1 MKPFQP
7 LISAVLASA
16 ILFSACT
23 SESSKQD
30 AGTTTDTTQSITE
43 NAADDNQQKLEA
55 NKTLVKD
62 FYQSLYGDKDT
73 TAIDKY
79 VADDI
84 KQHNPILEDGKEW
97 LKTELRP
104 FVVNPN
110 IQKTKVDIRN
120 IVAEGDM
127 VWLYVKDTAPNGK
140 VFARVNIFKVEN
152 GKITEAWK
160 VSELVPEKGVDRAF

>member
-1 MKPFQP
+1 MKPFP
-7 LISAVLASA
+7 SMISAFLATSILFTACNSSSSDTASA
-16 ILFSACT
+16 
-23 SESSKQD
+23 D
-30 AGTTTDTTQSITE
+30 NTDTSTAVTTE
-43 NAADDNQQKLEA
+43 TAGDEQQKLED
-55 NKTLVKD
+55 NKKLVTE
-62 FYQSLYGDKDT
+62 FYQMLYGDKDT

-110 IQKTKVDIRN
+110 IQKTKVDIRK
-120 IVAEGDM
+120 IVAEDDM
-127 VWLYVKDTAPNGK
+127 VWVFVKDVAPNGK
-140 VFARVNIFKVEN
+140 VFARVNIFRVAN

-160 VSELVPEKGVDRAF
+160 VSELVPEKGVDRVF